1 MDLNMDKYF
10 KDDIAR
16 QIARFVLRLF
26 HVLLSIPPE
35 WSLLHAGREAK
46 QANRVLDFLASQAL
60 KVVTDSLQLSL
71 SLMRIS
77 SSPAKQ
83 KQRFF
88 ANQNE

>member
-46 QANRVLDFLASQAL
+46 QANRVLDFFSEPSAESRHRQ
-60 KVVTDSLQLSL
+60 
-71 SLMRIS
+71 
-77 SSPAKQ
+77 PAAQ
-83 KQRFF
+83 PQPHD
-88 ANQNE
+88 N